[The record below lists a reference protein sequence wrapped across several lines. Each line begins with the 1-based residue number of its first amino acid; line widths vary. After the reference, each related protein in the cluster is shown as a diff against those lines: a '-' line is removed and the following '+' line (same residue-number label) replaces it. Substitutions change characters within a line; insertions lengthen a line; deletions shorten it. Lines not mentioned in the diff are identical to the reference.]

1 MRFTKPQKNVFRYCL
16 YLWRNYG
23 GQGGSNFSLA
33 TSVHVSKMHIKGW
46 SENMSSLHDKIVEL
60 VLDSK
65 LHHHYFVSILEVR
78 LFYHW
83 WLINMVESSVV

>member
-1 MRFTKPQKNVFRYCL
+1 M
-16 YLWRNYG
+16 YLSRNYG

-46 SENMSSLHDKIVEL
+46 SENISSLLDKIVEL

-65 LHHHYFVSILEVR
+65 LRHHYFVSILEVTK
-78 LFYHW
+78 
-83 WLINMVESSVV
+83 